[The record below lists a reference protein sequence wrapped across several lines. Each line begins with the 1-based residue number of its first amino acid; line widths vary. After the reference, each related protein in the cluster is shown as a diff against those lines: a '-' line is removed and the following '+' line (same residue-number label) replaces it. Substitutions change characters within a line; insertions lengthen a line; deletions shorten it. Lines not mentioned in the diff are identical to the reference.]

1 MYVIKRLD
9 QGGGYASDPNRNGTG
24 SSYTPLLQRAKTFP
38 TREAAE
44 ADRCP
49 GNEIVLSLDEAMQH

>member
-1 MYVIKRLD
+1 MTKFVIKRTD
-9 QGGGYASDPNRNGTG
+9 QGGGFVARAG
-24 SSYTPLLQRAKTFP
+24 SVNSYTKKLQEARLFP

-49 GNEIVLSLDEAMQH
+49 GNEIVLSLDEVWTA

>member
-1 MYVIKRLD
+1 MKGRFILRRTD
-9 QGGGYASDPNRNGTG
+9 QGGGYVGPGGG
-24 SSYTPLLQRAKTFP
+24 SKAYTRFRRWARRFD

-49 GNEIVLSLDEAMQH
+49 GNEVIEELREGEL

>member
-1 MYVIKRLD
+1 MYVIQRTDGKYVNRP
-9 QGGGYASDPNRNGTG
+9 GSRTGYTSKLEQAR
-24 SSYTPLLQRAKTFP
+24 KFP

-49 GNEIVLSLDEAMQH
+49 GNETVVDVAELLQQ